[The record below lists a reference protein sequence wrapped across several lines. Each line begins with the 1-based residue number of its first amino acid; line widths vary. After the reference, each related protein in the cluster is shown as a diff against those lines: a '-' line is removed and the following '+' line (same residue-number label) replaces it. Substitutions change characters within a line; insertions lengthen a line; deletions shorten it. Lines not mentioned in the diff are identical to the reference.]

1 MYKVLI
7 LIGASLATAG
17 CKGEKSGATPGPG
30 SAPTPATPAAPMACV
45 FVGDVKSACLDTAA
59 VAKWPR
65 VDSLVPPESRRMG
78 TWKTISV
85 QTTTGRGADLN
96 QPADVYPDMVLAFFP
111 GSDGNPALGMFDL
124 VELANHGHPKWQ
136 QPGVREIHIMAATGG
151 GRGENED
158 GRGPADPA
166 ALSLKFTNAGKASEL
181 AGPALLALARE
192 AQPGDDGEAK
202 GWALL
207 TLLKAGN
214 VPLPTEKPGKRY
226 LLTDAAGMNLTLEP
240 SDFSETS
247 VPFVKLNKQGAL
259 RFWVFKKKGEGWTK
273 GADLRGLTSVQ
284 VLN

>member
-1 MYKVLI
+1 MFKVLI
-7 LIGASLATAG
+7 LIGASLAATG
-17 CKGEKSGATPGPG
+17 CKGDKAGSAPGPG
-30 SAPTPATPAAPMACV
+30 SAPPAPAPAAPMTCV
-45 FVGDVKSACLDTAA
+45 FVGDVKAACLDTAA

-65 VDSLVPPESRRMG
+65 VDSLVPPEARRMG

-111 GSDGNPALGMFDL
+111 GTDGNPALGMFDL
-124 VELANHGHPKWQ
+124 VELANHGRPKWQ
-136 QPGVREIHIMAATGG
+136 QPAVREIHIMAATGG

-158 GRGPADPA
+158 GRGPADPST
-166 ALSLKFTNAGKASEL
+166 LSLKFTVAGKDSEL
-181 AGPALLALARE
+181 AGPALLAIARE
-192 AQPGDDGEAK
+192 AQPGEDSEAK
-202 GWALL
+202 GWKLL

-214 VPLPTEKPGKRY
+214 APLPTEKPGKRY

-273 GADLRGLTSVQ
+273 GADLRGLTTVQ